1 MLKAFF
7 SFALD
12 ILFPKR
18 CAGCQKEGVFLCEN
32 CKDAIRT
39 IPPACFVCEK
49 RSPDGTICPNCK
61 PETAVRRF
69 LAPLSF
75 HDATARELIHAYK
88 YHGAKEIAEA
98 LGEYIVS
105 SLYTYQI
112 SPPPNSIL
120 VPIPLHPKRLRERGF
135 NQAELVA
142 NVIGEKLGLAVETQI
157 LGRKVYRKQQT
168 EMRHRKDRMEN
179 AKGVYRVKEPPPAE
193 STLILIDDVATTGA
207 TLEEAA
213 KVLKAAGAKQV
224 WAFTAAR

>member
-12 ILFPKR
+12 ILFPKH

-49 RSPDGTICPNCK
+49 RSPDGTICQNCR
-61 PETAVRRF
+61 PETAIRRF

-75 HDATARELIHAYK
+75 HDATLRELIHNYK

-98 LGEYIVS
+98 LGEYIIS
-105 SLYTYQI
+105 SLCTYRI

-135 NQAELVA
+135 NQAELIA
-142 NVIGEKLGLAVETQI
+142 RAIGEKLGLAVQMNI
-157 LGRKVYRKQQT
+157 LTRKVYRQRQT
-168 EMRHRKDRMEN
+168 EMHRREERAKN
-179 AKGVYRVKEPPPAE
+179 AEGVYGVEAPPPAE

-213 KVLKAAGAKQV
+213 RVLKAAGAKQG